1 MVQLLTT
8 LSGFRASNFDR
19 IVCSGV
25 VEALVDAQKLRFLRT
40 IKRIQKA
47 DAAMVLEFIACSAAR
62 TTTHG
67 WNNKYVNSAF
77 PCYPF
82 TLQHFRVLV
91 SECAFTVH
99 EIAAYSQHY
108 EHTFLEWHRRFQARW
123 SEDDAAQQRHVQLQ
137 GRRLGRLSSN
147 GGSIDSDSAR
157 AALDRNRTLPESFK
171 RTWEFYLLHSAACFR
186 AQALQVFQVRMS

>member
-1 MVQLLTT
+1 MET
-8 LSGFRASNFDR
+8 
-19 IVCSGV
+19 
-25 VEALVDAQKLRFLRT
+25 LVDVEKLRLLRT

-47 DAAMVLEFIACSAAR
+47 DARMVLEFIACSAAR

-67 WNNKYVNSAF
+67 WNNKYVNSSF
-77 PCYPF
+77 PCYPV
-82 TLQHFRVLV
+82 TLGHFHTLV

-99 EIAAYSQHY
+99 DIAGFSQHY

-123 SEDDAAQQRHVQLQ
+123 SEDDGAQQQQRMLQLQ

-147 GGSIDSDSAR
+147 GGSVDSDTR
-157 AALDRNRTLPESFK
+157 ATDRSLPESFK

-186 AQALQVFQVRMS
+186 AQALQVFQVQMS